1 ESGLGGS
8 FAVWGFVQPE
18 VARFT
23 RVCSYDR
30 AGLGYSD
37 PGPSPRTAGRIAREL
52 RDLLDRSGLADP
64 LVLVGASSGGFSMR
78 LFATEHPGRV
88 AGLVL
93 VDAAHEDQHHEVPPI
108 ARFVPVLASI
118 GAFRVLG
125 ISFDM
130 SPDSLAPHVRVYAA
144 ATQFRAAVYKAAASE
159 ISSIQ
164 RSADEV
170 RAGRRPLPHP
180 VVVITGGRNADDT
193 WRGLQRDQVKLSPRG
208 CQIVAEDSGHVVPLD
223 QPQVIV
229 EAIRA
234 LVVAAREG
242 RDAPACGAGGT
253 K

>member
-1 ESGLGGS
+1 M
-8 FAVWGFVQPE
+8 QPE

-52 RDLLDRSGLADP
+52 RELLDRIGASEP
-64 LVLVGASSGGFSMR
+64 LVLVGASSGGLSMR

-88 AGLVL
+88 RGLVL
-93 VDAAHEDQHHEVPPI
+93 VDASHEDQNHEVPPI
-108 ARFVPVLASI
+108 ARFVPLLASI

-130 SPDSLAPHVRVYAA
+130 SPDSLAPDVRGYAV
-144 ATQFRAAVYKAAASE
+144 ATQFRAAGYKAAASE
-159 ISSIQ
+159 ASSIQ
-164 RSADEV
+164 QSADEV
-170 RAGRRPLPHP
+170 RASRRPLPHP

-242 RDAPACGAGGT
+242 RDASACADGT
-253 K
+253 R